1 MPNLTWL
8 YAGGVYAAGVA
19 LGRRAGADLPPRMA
33 LFFFAL
39 VLLFFR
45 EPLTTD
51 TINAPVDYYET
62 LPPWVNVIKHPHP
75 VNPFVNDVAL
85 QLVPWAHAVR
95 EHWRA
100 LDPPLWEPTAASG
113 YPLLANG
120 QSQGLSILRLLALP
134 LDLGHALTAEATWK
148 VLLALTFTYLFCR
161 RRGYSL
167 VASSI
172 GAIAFGFSGFML
184 VWLHFAHA
192 TVAAM
197 LPAVLYTIDLLAERV
212 TAGRFAFASIVWGVI
227 LTGGHPETAAYAG
240 FMAVLFSGWI
250 GLMERPFASRGDTW
264 RFMRASGGSV
274 MAGALLAAPFLLPFA
289 ETVRKSQ
296 RFSALAGAP
305 HPTGILAD
313 WASTIATLQPHF
325 FGFVPYEQ
333 PWGPAIP
340 ETITG
345 FAGTFAIAGAIAL
358 FAHVA
363 ATRAWRSREAF
374 VIAALLISIGVIYS
388 WPGIIQLFNLVFRLA
403 PPARMRCLFALL
415 TAISAAAAVDLVERG
430 FRRPVL
436 IGLFGASLLLLTMTT
451 FPFPTPSHRDTAILA
466 LLPAVAVL
474 AAATAV
480 VQLRRR
486 GGILVLMLFI
496 IAEHRSVFGG
506 WNAVLPASKL
516 YPPTPLVRELVRL
529 KAAAPGDAPFRIAG
543 YNADFF
549 PNLATMYGLEDIRA
563 HDPMESARYV
573 GMLALVAG
581 YKTSDYFA
589 MWPNTTTTLLDYL
602 NVRYFVTGPG
612 RELDPS
618 RFTRRYDGI
627 DGRIFENRTVLPR
640 FYATRNVAVEWD
652 MKRFVPRLAANADW
666 AHVAVLENLP
676 ITNETMRA
684 DLILPHGT
692 PDASVIIT
700 SAAPADYSMHVAAPR
715 HTLVASS
722 IPWWPGWHIRADGRR
737 VAPIRINGA
746 FLGFLLPP
754 GSHTVRVWYAPWSFR
769 AGVCLSLVTMA
780 ALAVLTWGHRLR
792 RLMASASSS
801 NR

>member
-8 YAGGVYAAGVA
+8 YAGAIYAAAVA
-19 LGRRAGADLPPRMA
+19 LGRRAGADLPKRIA
-33 LFFFAL
+33 FFFFAL

-51 TINAPVDYYET
+51 TINAPVDYYES

-100 LDPPLWEPTAASG
+100 FNPPLWEPTAASG

-120 QSQGLSILRLLALP
+120 QSQALSILRILALP
-134 LDLGHALTAEATWK
+134 LGLGHALTAEAAWK
-148 VLLALTFTYLFCR
+148 VLIALTFTFLFCR
-161 RRGYSL
+161 RRGYSIT
-167 VASSI
+167 ASSI
-172 GAIAFGFSGFML
+172 GAIAYGFSGFML
-184 VWLHFAHA
+184 VWLHFGHA

-197 LPAVLYTIDLLAERV
+197 LPAALYVVDLLAERV
-212 TAGRFAFASIVWGVI
+212 TGGRFAFASLIWGVI

-240 FMAVLFSGWI
+240 LLAVLYTGWI
-250 GLMERPFASRGDTW
+250 AFVERYNLW
-264 RFMRASGGSV
+264 RFIRASGGSV
-274 MAGALLAAPFLLPFA
+274 VAGAMLAAPFLIPFA
-289 ETVRKSQ
+289 EVVRKSQ

-305 HPTGILAD
+305 HPIGVLAD

-340 ETITG
+340 EAITG

-358 FAHVA
+358 LVHVVT
-363 ATRAWRSREAF
+363 TRAWRSREAF
-374 VIAALLISIGVIYS
+374 VLVALLISIGVIYS
-388 WPGIIQLFNLVFRLA
+388 WPGVIQIFDLVFRLA
-403 PPARMRCLFALL
+403 PAARMRCLFALL
-415 TAISAAAAVDLVERG
+415 TSICAAAAVDLLERNI
-430 FRRPVL
+430 RRPVL
-436 IGLFGASLLLLTMTT
+436 IGIFGASLLLLAMTR
-451 FPFPTPSHRDTAILA
+451 FPFPTPSHRDTAMLA

-474 AAATAV
+474 AAATAAV
-480 VQLRRR
+480 RWRAS
-486 GGILVLMLFI
+486 ILVLMVAA
-496 IAEHRSVFGG
+496 IAEHILVFGG

-516 YPPTPLVRELVRL
+516 YPATPLIRELMRL
-529 KAAAPGDAPFRIAG
+529 KAAAPKNAPFRIAG

-549 PNLATMYGLEDIRA
+549 PNLSTMYGLEDIRA

-581 YKTSDYFA
+581 YDTSNYFA

-612 RELDPS
+612 RELDRP
-618 RFTRRYDGI
+618 RFTRVYDGA
-627 DGRIFENRTVLPR
+627 DGRIFENHNVLPR
-640 FYATRNVAVEWD
+640 FYATRNIQVEWD
-652 MKRFVPRLAANADW
+652 MKRFVPLLAATTDW

-676 ITNETMRA
+676 IADEKMRA
-684 DLILPHGT
+684 DLIASHGG
-692 PDASVIIT
+692 PDASVVIN
-700 SAAPADYSMHVAAPR
+700 AATGDAYEMRVTAPR
-715 HTLVASS
+715 YTLIASS
-722 IPWWPGWHIRADGRR
+722 IPSWPGWHIRADGKSI
-737 VAPIRINGA
+737 APLRINGA

-754 GSHTVRVWYAPWSFR
+754 GHHDVRVWYAPWSFR
-769 AGVCLSLVTMA
+769 IGVAISLITMI
-780 ALAVLTWGHRLR
+780 ALAIVARTRIGEQRHATAYELR
-792 RLMASASSS
+792 
-801 NR
+801 

>member
-8 YAGGVYAAGVA
+8 YAGVVYAAGVA
-19 LGRRAGADLPPRMA
+19 LARRASADLPRRIA
-33 LFFFAL
+33 FFFFAL
-39 VLLFFR
+39 VLIFFR

-100 LDPPLWEPTAASG
+100 FELPLWEPTAASG

-120 QSQGLSILRLLALP
+120 QSQALSILRLLALP
-134 LDLGHALTAEATWK
+134 LALGHALTAEAAWK
-148 VLLALTFTYLFCR
+148 VLLALTFTFLVCR
-161 RRGYSL
+161 RRGYSMT
-167 VASSI
+167 ASTL
-172 GAIAFGFSGFML
+172 GAIAYGFSGFML
-184 VWLHFAHA
+184 VWLHFGHA

-197 LPAVLYTIDLLAERV
+197 LPAALYVVDLLGERV
-212 TAGRFAFASIVWGVI
+212 TGGRFAFASLIWGVI

-240 FMAVLFSGWI
+240 IQAVLYTGWI
-250 GLMERPFASRGDTW
+250 AFVERRPDRW
-264 RFMRASGGSV
+264 RFIRASGGSV
-274 MAGALLAAPFLLPFA
+274 IAGALLAAPFLIPFA
-289 ETVRKSQ
+289 EVVRKSQ

-305 HPTGILAD
+305 HPIGILAD

-340 ETITG
+340 EAITG
-345 FAGTFAIAGAIAL
+345 FAGTFAVAGAIAL
-358 FAHVA
+358 LVHVVT
-363 ATRAWRSREAF
+363 TRAWRSREAF
-374 VIAALLISIGVIYS
+374 VVALLISIGVIYS
-388 WPGIIQLFNLVFRLA
+388 WPGVIQLFNLVFRLA

-415 TAISAAAAVDLVERG
+415 TSISAAAAVDLIERG
-430 FRRPVL
+430 IRRPVL
-436 IGLFGASLLLLTMTT
+436 IGIFATSLLLLAMTR

-466 LLPAVAVL
+466 LLPAVVVL
-474 AAATAV
+474 AAATVAV
-480 VQLRRR
+480 RWR
-486 GGILVLMLFI
+486 IAIFILMLVIF
-496 IAEHRSVFGG
+496 AEHNAVFGG

-516 YPPTPLVRELVRL
+516 YPPTPLVRTLIKL
-529 KAAAPGDAPFRIAG
+529 KLAAPKNAPFRIAG

-612 RELDPS
+612 RELDAP
-618 RFTRRYDGI
+618 RFTKVYDGA
-627 DGRIFENRTVLPR
+627 DGRIFENRDVLPR

-652 MKRFVPRLAANADW
+652 MKRFVPRLAATTDW
-666 AHVAVLENLP
+666 AHTAVLENLP
-676 ITNETMRA
+676 IKDEKVRA
-684 DLILPHGT
+684 DLIDSHGGQ
-692 PDASVIIT
+692 DASVVIN
-700 SAAPADYSMHVAAPR
+700 SAAPTSYAMHVSAPR

-722 IPWWPGWHIRADGRR
+722 IPSWPGWHVRADGKNLT
-737 VAPIRINGA
+737 PLRINGA

-754 GSHTVRVWYAPWSFR
+754 GDHDVRVWYAPWSFR
-769 AGVCLSLVTMA
+769 IGAALSLLTML
-780 ALAVLTWGHRLR
+780 ALAFIAWRFGEPRHAPPSELR
-792 RLMASASSS
+792 
-801 NR
+801 

>member
-8 YAGGVYAAGVA
+8 YAGAIYAAAVA
-19 LGRRAGADLPPRMA
+19 LGRRAGADLPKRVA

-51 TINAPVDYYET
+51 TINAPVDYYES

-100 LDPPLWEPTAASG
+100 FQAPLWEPTAASG

-120 QSQGLSILRLLALP
+120 QSQALSILRLLALP
-134 LDLGHALTAEATWK
+134 LGLGHALTAEAAWK
-148 VLLALTFTYLFCR
+148 VLIALTFTFLFCR
-161 RRGYSL
+161 RRGYGIT
-167 VASSI
+167 ASSI
-172 GAIAFGFSGFML
+172 GAIAYGFSGFML
-184 VWLHFAHA
+184 VWLQFGHA

-197 LPAVLYTIDLLAERV
+197 LPAALYVVDLLAERV
-212 TAGRFAFASIVWGVI
+212 TGGRFAFASLIWGVI

-240 FMAVLFSGWI
+240 LLAVLYTGWI
-250 GLMERPFASRGDTW
+250 AFVERRVDAW
-264 RFMRASGGSV
+264 RFIRASGGSV
-274 MAGALLAAPFLLPFA
+274 AAGALLAAPFLIPFA
-289 ETVRKSQ
+289 EAVRKSQ
-296 RFSALAGAP
+296 RFSALAGAG
-305 HPTGILAD
+305 HPAGILAD

-340 ETITG
+340 EAITG
-345 FAGTFAIAGAIAL
+345 FAGTFAVAGAITL
-358 FAHVA
+358 FVHVA

-374 VIAALLISIGVIYS
+374 VLVALLISIGVIYS
-388 WPGIIQLFNLVFRLA
+388 WPGVIQIFNLVFRLA

-415 TAISAAAAVDLVERG
+415 TSICAAAAIDLFERNI
-430 FRRPVL
+430 RRPVL
-436 IGLFGASLLLLTMTT
+436 IGIFGASLLLLTMTT

-474 AAATAV
+474 AAATAAA
-480 VQLRRR
+480 RWRAA
-486 GGILVLMLFI
+486 IFVLMLVAF
-496 IAEHRSVFGG
+496 AEHSLVFGG

-516 YPPTPLVRELVRL
+516 YPATPLIRELMRL
-529 KAAAPGDAPFRIAG
+529 KAAAPRNAPFRIAG

-549 PNLATMYGLEDIRA
+549 PNLSTMYGLEDIRA

-612 RELDPS
+612 RELDQP
-618 RFTRRYDGI
+618 RFTKIYDGA
-627 DGRIFENRTVLPR
+627 DGRIFENHDVLPR
-640 FYATRNVAVEWD
+640 FYATRNVAIEWD
-652 MKRFVPRLAANADW
+652 MKRFVPRLAATTDW

-676 ITNETMRA
+676 ITDEKMRA
-684 DLILPHGT
+684 DLIATHGG
-692 PDASVIIT
+692 PDGTVAIT
-700 SAAPADYSMHVAAPR
+700 SATSDAYSMRVTAPR
-715 HTLVASS
+715 YTLIASS
-722 IPWWPGWHIRADGRR
+722 IPSWPGWHIRADGKS

-754 GSHTVRVWYAPWSFR
+754 GDHEVRVWYAPWSFR
-769 AGVCLSLVTMA
+769 IGVALSLLTMIALGYA
-780 ALAVLTWGHRLR
+780 ALRPA
-792 RLMASASSS
+792 
-801 NR
+801 NRPRIGEPHHAIAAELS